1 MSARSTSTS
10 EAHQPR
16 SMFSTTATSAKTSRA
31 DYVSAGSGETTAAAE
46 GASDLVES
54 NIGMFLCKHVGC
66 ILHSTIHAVPEGRS
80 HREHASVCFCQ
91 RLMIALPEYNQ
102 VTLRTS
108 LRILTYTS

>member
-1 MSARSTSTS
+1 MSAYSTSTS

-16 SMFSTTATSAKTSRA
+16 SMLSTTATSAKTSRA
-31 DYVSAGSGETTAAAE
+31 DYVSAGSGESTAAAE

-54 NIGMFLCKHVGC
+54 NPGMFLCKHVGC

-91 RLMIALPEYNQ
+91 RLMIALPEYIKLN
-102 VTLRTS
+102 
-108 LRILTYTS
+108 